1 MKQTQIITGFGGF
14 ALHVNALLFISLA
27 KKVFKKISA
36 FTATIWK
43 ARKKIVERPFFR
55 SAARYYAPSFIGY
68 GFH

>member
-36 FTATIWK
+36 FTATI
-43 ARKKIVERPFFR
+43 
-55 SAARYYAPSFIGY
+55 
-68 GFH
+68 